1 MTYKE
6 FEKKYLGKAV
16 DYDKVAGVQC
26 VDLVD
31 QYLKECFGITGVWV
45 NGAKDLYNKF
55 DSYPALKQNFARVPN
70 TKDLVIRE
78 GDIIVWGGG
87 SWGHTGIGTGV
98 GDKDYFVSLE
108 ENTLGCHEPT
118 QKVKHYFNG
127 SGGNDGCNPVLGVL
141 RPKSQKQTLDTTGFK
156 LGDRGNGVLAYKQL
170 LIAAKA
176 AGIITQSVDNNG
188 TYGDG
193 TEKATN
199 EVLKA
204 GGYYPN
210 GIAGEKTIQY
220 LGKLIKGSV

>member
-78 GDIIVWGGG
+78 GDIVVWGGG

-98 GDKDYFVSLE
+98 GDKAYFISLE
-108 ENTLGCHEPT
+108 ENTLGRHEPT

-127 SGGNDGCNPVLGVL
+127 SSGNDGCNPVLGVL
-141 RPKSQKQTLDTTGFK
+141 RPKGQKKELDTTGFK
-156 LGDRGNGVLAYKQL
+156 NGDRGNGVLAYKQL
-170 LIAAKA
+170 LIVAKA

-204 GGYYPN
+204 GGYYQN